1 MKYLFTILSAAILI
15 GSLTLSVSAFTPG
28 GAADSLAIESFSTWT
43 QFANPDTQTP
53 AIDETGCL
61 DYSLAK
67 IAVRYNLP
75 LDNADVFDTSYTYYT
90 EFVEEAIHPA
100 YTKAVYFSE
109 HFAPLVRFEEH
120 VPINASTVA
129 ESWEQAY
136 EYCHSLQ
143 GSTPRA
149 FVLEMSTASGSSHF
163 VTVES
168 VDSVQKRLY
177 LYDSGDR
184 FSEYLG
190 DSVSQSRGYHVE
202 SIYTIDILTVPGD
215 ADGDAQITLS
225 DAVLLGMLLVHD
237 TEYDL
242 RYDANQ
248 DGCLTAEDTD
258 YITRYAQ
265 YTQLSADGGNASM
278 K

>member
-1 MKYLFTILSAAILI
+1 MKNLFAILSAVV
-15 GSLTLSVSAFTPG
+15 LTSTLSLSVSAFAPG
-28 GAADSLAIESFSTWT
+28 GAADTPAIESFSTWT
-43 QFANPDTQTP
+43 QFASPDTQTP

-75 LDNADVFDTSYTYYT
+75 LDGADVFDTSYTYYT

-109 HFAPLVRFEEH
+109 HFAPLVRFEEQ
-120 VPINASTVA
+120 VPINADTASQ
-129 ESWEQAY
+129 SWEQAY

-143 GSTPRA
+143 GDIPRA
-149 FVLEMSTASGSSHF
+149 FVLEMHTASGSSHF
-163 VTVES
+163 VAVES
-168 VDSVQKRLY
+168 LDPVQERLY

-202 SIYTIDILTVPGD
+202 SIYTIKILTVPGD

-225 DAVLLGMLLVHD
+225 DAVLLGMLLMHD
-237 TEYDL
+237 TKYDL

-248 DGCLTAEDTD
+248 DGLLTAEDTD

-265 YTQLSADGGNASM
+265 YTQLSAEGGNASI